1 MNWLFGH
8 VIENLGDPK
17 IPRDLAGALI
27 VKVKVIFAN
36 VTEIKIQEGLTEKIV
51 YQIIDGDTTRY
62 LCLECKKALCRHVW
76 AIKKERG
83 EIEEEAAAI

>member
-27 VKVKVIFAN
+27 VKVREIFPD
-36 VTEIKIQEGLTEKIV
+36 TSEIKIQEGLTEKVVYEIV
-51 YQIIDGDTTRY
+51 DKDTTRY

-83 EIEEEAAAI
+83 EIVEEEAI